1 VARHLALL
9 LLLFHILP
17 AGALA
22 QQRTVV
28 VTPGFST
35 QILIDTLGTPDTLAA
50 PRRDVFL
57 AVAAV
62 YQALKVPVEL
72 VDTTNY
78 RIGNPGFRRT
88 GTFGGKRLSTWLS
101 CGDGITGPNAD
112 SYRVTLSLHTLVQP
126 GPEGRSLLRTAVL
139 AGALNVGEGAG
150 RQPLPCTSTG
160 GLERRIR
167 QMVEEELARRP

>member
-1 VARHLALL
+1 MPRRLALL
-9 LLLFHILP
+9 LLLPCVLP
-17 AGALA
+17 TAARA
-22 QQRTVV
+22 QQRTLV

-35 QILIDTLGTPDTLAA
+35 QIMVDTLGTPDTLTV

-62 YQALKVPVEL
+62 YQSLKVPIEL
-72 VDTTNY
+72 VDTTNF

-88 GTFGGKRLSTWLS
+88 GTLAGKRLSTWLS

-112 SYRVTLSLHTLVQP
+112 TYRITLSLHSLVQSGP
-126 GPEGRSLLRTAVL
+126 GGRTLLRTAVL
-139 AGALNVGEGAG
+139 AGAVNVGEGAG

-167 QMVEEELARRP
+167 EMVEQELARRP

>member
-57 AVAAV
+57 
-62 YQALKVPVEL
+62 VEL

-139 AGALNVGEGAG
+139 AGAVNVGEGAG
-150 RQPLPCTSTG
+150 RQPLSCTSTG